1 MAIFNNCKSLYEIIE
16 NPMLYYYDYNS
27 EWNKRYENF
36 DKKKEIELIKDYFKL
51 KKEVNKNYDSAKAKF
66 LNAKENLN
74 GIEFW
79 KKYLSLE

>member
-1 MAIFNNCKSLYEIIE
+1 MYLFKMHILRSFYGAYGAVN
-16 NPMLYYYDYNS
+16 YDPAS
-27 EWNKRYENF
+27 NKAFETYF